1 LASARTGNELHRG
14 IANTGTGTWQVPVL
28 EMNSIV
34 AVTIPV
40 KAPVYAQE
48 YWN

>member
-1 LASARTGNELHRG
+1 MNSITAMPILVRALGK
-14 IANTGTGTWQVPVL
+14 VPVL